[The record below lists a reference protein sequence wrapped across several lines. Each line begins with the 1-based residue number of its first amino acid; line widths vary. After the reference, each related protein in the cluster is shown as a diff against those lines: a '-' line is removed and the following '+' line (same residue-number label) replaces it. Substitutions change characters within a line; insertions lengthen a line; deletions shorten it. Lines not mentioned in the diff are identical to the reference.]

1 MRSTSVRVM
10 AVAAVSALLFTSCG
24 GSDAIEPGAYA
35 ESMCNSVNDWV
46 TAIQERAAGLE
57 GELTGEAAQAKEK
70 LDEFF
75 GVAIDATDTLIAELE
90 EAGTPD
96 VDGGEGLAE
105 DLIET
110 FEKAK
115 AALEEA
121 RGKVADLPED
131 DPAAFLEQSTALGTD
146 IQTAMNDLGSTME
159 DAPDALTEATQE
171 EPACQQLTGAG
182 A

>member
-1 MRSTSVRVM
+1 MRATSIRVM
-10 AVAAVSALLFTSCG
+10 AVAAVSALLFASCG
-24 GSDAIEPGAYA
+24 GSDAVSPATYA
-35 ESMCNSVNDWV
+35 ESMCTSVNDWV
-46 TAIQERAAGLE
+46 TAIQERASGLE
-57 GELTGEAAQAKEK
+57 GELTGEAAQAKDK

-75 GVAIDATDTLIAELE
+75 GVAIDATDTLIAELG
-90 EAGTPD
+90 EAGAPD
-96 VDGGEGLAE
+96 VEGGEGLAG

-131 DPAAFLEQSTALGTD
+131 DPQAFMEQSTALGTD

-159 DAPDALTEATQE
+159 DAPDALTEATLD
-171 EPACQQLTGAG
+171 EPACQQLTG
-182 A
+182 